1 LSESAL
7 LLVVAVFGLAIGSF
21 LNVVIHRLPRMMENE
36 WKTQCAELA
45 GAEPATAGP
54 RYNLVVPGSHC
65 PHCRTP
71 LRVID
76 NIPLVSW
83 VALRGKCGHCGT
95 RISARSADAAARW
108 GGAVRPDRLP
118 VRIHAGNA
126 AGAGVHLDVGGAHLH
141 RRRYDAAA

>member
-1 LSESAL
+1 M
-7 LLVVAVFGLAIGSF
+7 VVAVFGLAIGSF

-45 GAEPATAGP
+45 GADPEPAGP

-95 RISARSADAAARW
+95 RISARYPIVEALTAATLRIIPATVVAHVCLLMSFCLL
-108 GGAVRPDRLP
+108 AV
-118 VRIHAGNA
+118 VA
-126 AGAGVHLDVGGAHLH
+126 AQSLLCGSF
-141 RRRYDAAA
+141 